1 VFDIEPRGSD
11 SNTLESLGLEDGID
25 RLLEADRCCGIQWNF
40 QWVLPQRVDWKANT
54 TVATGAA
61 AAGVQYTWRSS
72 TVESIDR
79 STTVGLEDGSV
90 SASNGGK
97 PNRRL
102 EVVSFTLK
110 DSFQWNRGRFLAIFQ
125 LVIIAYIDF
134 VEFYRIVDA
143 DSNFF

>member
-1 VFDIEPRGSD
+1 MELPMESM
-11 SNTLESLGLEDGID
+11 SLEGQCVISMPLEATTPIHLKGLGGWN
-25 RLLEADRCCGIQWNF
+25 RSLLEADRCCGSQWNF
-40 QWVLPQRVDWKANT
+40 QWILPQRVDWKANT

-97 PNRRL
+97 PNRL
-102 EVVSFTLK
+102 EVVSFTFKGLLPME
-110 DSFQWNRGRFLAIFQ
+110 SRPLP
-125 LVIIAYIDF
+125 
-134 VEFYRIVDA
+134 
-143 DSNFF
+143 